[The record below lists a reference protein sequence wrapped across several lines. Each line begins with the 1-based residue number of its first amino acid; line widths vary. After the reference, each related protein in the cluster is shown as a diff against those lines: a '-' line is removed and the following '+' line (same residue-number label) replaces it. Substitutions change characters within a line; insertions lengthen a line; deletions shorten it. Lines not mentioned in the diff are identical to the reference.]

1 MLKSKIRKKILKI
14 RQSKNNG
21 KITINF
27 NRVYDLLKRTTNLK
41 KKIIGG
47 YYPVNYEVDDLEIL
61 KKFKKKRIKVAL
73 PAIKKNFQM
82 NFIRFELDKPLI
94 INQYGIPEPSEK
106 KIVYPDILQIPLVAF
121 DKKLNRLGYG
131 AGFYDRYISSLKKV
145 KKIVLIGLAF
155 NFQQVNSIPVSKYDQ
170 KLDYIITNK
179 RILTKK
185 LKAILKS

>member
-61 KKFKKKRIKVAL
+61 KKFKKK
-73 PAIKKNFQM
+73 
-82 NFIRFELDKPLI
+82 E
-94 INQYGIPEPSEK
+94 
-106 KIVYPDILQIPLVAF
+106 
-121 DKKLNRLGYG
+121 
-131 AGFYDRYISSLKKV
+131 
-145 KKIVLIGLAF
+145 
-155 NFQQVNSIPVSKYDQ
+155 
-170 KLDYIITNK
+170 
-179 RILTKK
+179 
-185 LKAILKS
+185 